1 MTSKSRFFVS
11 VANKTVTTAAANAI
25 APKAYQCAV
34 PVECRQEVRLSA
46 ANVSLAWR
54 TLSI

>member
-1 MTSKSRFFVS
+1 MSSKSRFFVS
-11 VANKTVTTAAANAI
+11 VAKKAVTTAAANAI

-46 ANVSLAWR
+46 ANVSLTWR